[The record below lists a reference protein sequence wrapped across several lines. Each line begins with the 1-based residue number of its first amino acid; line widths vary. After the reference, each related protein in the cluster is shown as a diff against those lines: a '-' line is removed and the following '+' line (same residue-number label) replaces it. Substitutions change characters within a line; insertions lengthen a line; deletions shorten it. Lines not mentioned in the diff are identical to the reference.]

1 MRFLSGLIV
10 GAAGVLVA
18 GFLIASS
25 GKVDVSA
32 TQHGGWNDRLDHWL
46 FDVSRRSIEKH
57 ATPAAN
63 PFASDPA
70 AAAAGLA
77 HYKENCLACH
87 GARDVDTSE
96 FAKGLNPGPPML
108 DMDDVQK
115 MSDGQLF
122 WVVSHGVRATGMPAF
137 SPTHSPKEIW
147 QIVSFVRRLPK
158 LSDTE
163 VAELK
168 KGQEEE
174 ESHHKRE
181 TTGAGQ
187 PAPDGKTPPPPR

>member
-1 MRFLSGLIV
+1 MRFLTGLIV

-46 FDVSRRSIEKH
+46 FQVSRRSIEKH
-57 ATPAAN
+57 ASPATN
-63 PFASDPA
+63 PSAADPA

-77 HYKENCLACH
+77 HYKENCLDCH
-87 GARDVDTSE
+87 GARNVDTAE

-122 WVVSHGVRATGMPAF
+122 WVIGHGVRATGMPAF
-137 SPTHSPKEIW
+137 SPTHSPTEIW
-147 QIVSFVRRLPK
+147 QIVSFVRHLPK
-158 LSDTE
+158 LTDAE
-163 VAELK
+163 VAKLK
-168 KGQEEE
+168 KGREEE
-174 ESHHKRE
+174 EEHERRSEPAAVK
-181 TTGAGQ
+181 
-187 PAPDGKTPPPPR
+187 PAPSKPTS

>member
-18 GFLIASS
+18 AFLIASS

-46 FDVSRRSIEKH
+46 FSVSRRSIEKH
-57 ATPAAN
+57 ALPAVN
-63 PFASDPA
+63 PFASDPS
-70 AAAAGLA
+70 AAAAGMT
-77 HYKENCLACH
+77 HYKENCLDCH
-87 GARDVDTSE
+87 GARDVDTAE

-137 SPTHSPKEIW
+137 SPTHSEKEIW
-147 QIVSFVRRLPK
+147 HIVSFVRRLPK
-158 LSDTE
+158 LSDAE
-163 VAELK
+163 VADLK
-168 KGQEEE
+168 KGREDEEA
-174 ESHHKRE
+174 HHSD
-181 TTGAGQ
+181 AGK
-187 PAPDGKTPPPPR
+187 PASTGKTPPQPR

>member
-1 MRFLSGLIV
+1 MRFLSGLIL
-10 GAAGVLVA
+10 GAAGLLVA
-18 GFLIASS
+18 GYFVASS
-25 GKVDVSA
+25 GRVDVSA

-46 FDVSRRSIEKH
+46 FAVSRRSIEKH
-57 ATPAAN
+57 APPAAN

-70 AAAAGLA
+70 AAAAGLS

-87 GARDVDTSE
+87 GARDVDTAE

-122 WVVSHGVRATGMPAF
+122 WVVAHGVRATGMPAF

-158 LSDTE
+158 LTDAE
-163 VAELK
+163 VAQLK
-168 KGQEEE
+168 KGREEE
-174 ESHHKRE
+174 EEHRNRPEPDAEK
-181 TTGAGQ
+181 
-187 PAPDGKTPPPPR
+187 PAPSHPSH

>member
-18 GFLIASS
+18 AFLIASS

-32 TQHGGWNDRLDHWL
+32 TRHGGWNDRLDHWL
-46 FDVSRRSIEKH
+46 FQVSRRSIETH
-57 ATPAAN
+57 ATPATN
-63 PFASDPA
+63 PSAADPA

-77 HYKENCLACH
+77 DYKENCLGCH
-87 GARDVDTSE
+87 GARDVDTAE

-122 WVVSHGVRATGMPAF
+122 WVIGHGVRATGMPAF
-137 SPTHSPKEIW
+137 SPTQSPKEIW
-147 QIVSFVRRLPK
+147 QIVAL
-158 LSDTE
+158 
-163 VAELK
+163 LK
-168 KGQEEE
+168 KLPTVSEADYK
-174 ESHHKRE
+174 SW
-181 TTGAGQ
+181 TA
-187 PAPDGKTPPPPR
+187 AP